1 MNRRGFVGVL
11 AGLLGAMGLRG
22 QEPPFTGM
30 AGCVVPC
37 KQDPRFNRP
46 GEEYCPL
53 GHSQKPSLTLTI
65 APYGAGVAPLNY
77 PELLHTLH
85 FCSVCG
91 IVYVPPEKKG

>member
-53 GHSQKPSLTLTI
+53 GHSQKPREI
-65 APYGAGVAPLNY
+65 AFEVMEHIDGWRSGGIGQ
-77 PELLHTLH
+77 HI
-85 FCSVCG
+85 CSVCG
-91 IVYVPPEKKG
+91 IVYVPIEKR